1 MRTINRNSQWENQ
14 PLRLTEEEKQN
25 PYAVLEDFY
34 SFFHLQD
41 IREMLW
47 DWLVAAMSTDSGQY
61 STGYARSNLIF
72 TYEKLE
78 LLLEATYTINR
89 RRRKRRKRDLQ
100 GK

>member
-14 PLRLTEEEKQN
+14 PLRLTAEEKQN

-47 DWLVAAMSTDSGQY
+47 DWLVAAMSSESGQY
-61 STGYARSNLIF
+61 NTGYARSNLIF